1 MLFRSYGEEHNG
13 VQTGVLHHRH
23 HFGVLKQP
31 VSPYVVPGD
40 PRSGVLPRVSAAD
53 PGKFGEGDG
62 KVQAYCYRMCLSEH
76 PENRIPFAKPEGYDP
91 RQYELLAR
99 VYAAGWTET
108 FGKFDPIPNRKTDT
122 NNHGPFSTDNIGMS
136 YDYPEASYER
146 RREILKEHQNY
157 QKGWLYFI
165 TTDPRVPA
173 DVREKMSRWGLPK
186 DE

>member
-1 MLFRSYGEEHNG
+1 MLFRS
-13 VQTGVLHHRH
+13 
-23 HFGVLKQP
+23 
-31 VSPYVVPGD
+31 
-40 PRSGVLPRVSAAD
+40 
-53 PGKFGEGDG
+53 
-62 KVQAYCYRMCLSEH
+62 YCYRMCLSEH
-76 PENRIPFAKPEGYDP
+76 PENRIPFAKPQGYDP

-173 DVREKMSRWGLPK
+173 ELRAEINAYGLARDEFTDNGHWPDQLYVREARRLVGEFVATQRDLQTERVDRKSTRLNSSHSQQSRMPSSA
-186 DE
+186 